1 MSADRPGK
9 GLGMGLSALLGEAAR
24 PAAPGEASAA
34 GGVREIEVAR
44 IRPNPNQPRTHFD
57 ESALNELAESISE
70 RGVLQPILV
79 RPHGDGAT
87 YEIIAGERR
96 WRAAQRA
103 RLHTIPALVRDAGE
117 EITAELALIENV
129 QREDLNPIEE
139 AQAYQKLIER
149 VGLTQE
155 ALASRFGRDR
165 SYITNYLRLLRL
177 PDDLQRL
184 VEDGRLSTG
193 HARTVLGL
201 PHIDQQRRVAR
212 HVLEKGLSVRA
223 TEALVKKHLDET
235 PGSTRR
241 STSHTA
247 DPNIR
252 AAENK
257 LRRAFGTQA
266 RILQGSP
273 NGPGR
278 IETAFFNDVDLD
290 RIYSILTRHQ
300 HDV

>member
-1 MSADRPGK
+1 MNRKALGR
-9 GLGMGLSALLGEAAR
+9 GLGALLGSDQIVSTGQETLELELDLID
-24 PAAPGEASAA
+24 PGSE
-34 GGVREIEVAR
+34 
-44 IRPNPNQPRTHFD
+44 QPRMRFD
-57 ESALNELAESISE
+57 EEALERLAVSIRE
-70 RGVLQPILV
+70 HGVVQPILV
-79 RPHGDGAT
+79 RRKGGR
-87 YEIIAGERR
+87 YELIAGERR

-103 RLHTIPALVRDAGE
+103 GLGTIPVIVKEVADSDLLEIAL
-117 EITAELALIENV
+117 TENV

-241 STSHTA
+241 STTHTA

-252 AAENK
+252 AAEKK
-257 LRRAFGTQA
+257 LRRAFGTQV
-266 RILQGSP
+266 RILQGSL

-278 IETAFFNDVDLD
+278 IEIAFFNDMDLD

>member
-1 MSADRPGK
+1 LELDLIDPG
-9 GLGMGLSALLGEAAR
+9 SE
-24 PAAPGEASAA
+24 
-34 GGVREIEVAR
+34 
-44 IRPNPNQPRTHFD
+44 QPRMRFD
-57 ESALNELAESISE
+57 EEALERLAVSIRE
-70 RGVLQPILV
+70 HGVVQPVLV
-79 RPHGDGAT
+79 RRKGGR
-87 YEIIAGERR
+87 YELIAGERR

-103 RLHTIPALVRDAGE
+103 GLSTIPVIVKEVADSDLLEIAL
-117 EITAELALIENV
+117 TENV

-241 STSHTA
+241 SKSHTV
-247 DPNIR
+247 DPNVR

-257 LRRAFGTQA
+257 LRRAFGTQV
-266 RILQGSP
+266 RILQGSS

-278 IETAFFNDVDLD
+278 IEIAFFNDMDLD

-300 HDV
+300 HDM